1 MRKKSVKKRLQNI
14 WLSQWF
20 ILLLIII
27 AISAV
32 TAAVNP
38 SFLKLTNILAV
49 LNQVASLMLVA
60 IGATIMISS
69 GHFDI
74 SVGAVVGL
82 SVCVMAKLV
91 LAGTNEILVFLA
103 GICVAVACCVLNGA
117 LSIALKSPSF
127 IITMAT
133 TSIYSGIGLLL
144 TKGVIQN
151 ITGKFRFFSGV
162 KIFGVIPIM
171 LVIAFGGYV
180 FAFFMMKYTQTGR
193 QIYAIGANPK
203 AAYLA
208 GIHVNR
214 SKLKFFAM
222 NGLLVG
228 IAAAMY
234 LSRLGSALPSYGAG
248 MEMDAMGAVVIGGT
262 PISGGKGSM
271 IGTLFGVLLIGLI
284 SNALNMLHVD
294 AYFQDIASG
303 LLIIVALA
311 ISALRQILA
320 SLQQKKTDKQE
331 QK

>member
-1 MRKKSVKKRLQNI
+1 MRKKSLKKTMRNL

-38 SFLKLTNILAV
+38 SFLKFTNLLAV

-60 IGATIMISS
+60 IGATIMIAS

-91 LAGTNEILVFLA
+91 LGGVNDILVFLA
-103 GICVAVACCVLNGA
+103 GVLVAVICCVINGA

-133 TSIYSGIGLLL
+133 TSVYSGIGLLL
-144 TKGVIQN
+144 TKGVIQT

-162 KIFGVIPIM
+162 KIFGTIPVM
-171 LVIAFGGYV
+171 LVIALGGYIV
-180 FAFFMMKYTQTGR
+180 AFLMMKHTQTGR
-193 QIYAIGANPK
+193 QIYAIGANPN

-208 GIHVNR
+208 GINVNR
-214 SKLKFFAM
+214 SKIKFFAID
-222 NGLLVG
+222 GLLVG

-234 LSRLGSALPSYGAG
+234 LSRLGSALPSYGSG

-262 PISGGKGSM
+262 PISGGKGSVV
-271 IGTLFGVLLIGLI
+271 GTLFGVLLIGLI

-311 ISALRQILA
+311 ISALRQVLA
-320 SLQQKKTDKQE
+320 AAQQRRNAGE
-331 QK
+331 

>member
-1 MRKKSVKKRLQNI
+1 MMKKRNAKRIIRNI

-27 AISAV
+27 MISAV
-32 TAAVNP
+32 TAIINP
-38 SFLKLTNILAV
+38 SFLKFTNILAV
-49 LNQVASLMLVA
+49 LSQVASLMLVA
-60 IGATIMISS
+60 IGATIMIAS

-91 LAGTNEILVFLA
+91 MSGVNDIFVFLA
-103 GICVAVACCVLNGA
+103 GVAVAVICCIINGA
-117 LSIALKSPSF
+117 LSIALNSPSF

-144 TKGVIQN
+144 TKGVIQT

-162 KIFGVIPIM
+162 KIFGVIPVM
-171 LVIAFGGYV
+171 LVIAFGGYIV
-180 FAFFMMKYTQTGR
+180 AFLMMKYTQTGR
-193 QIYAIGANPK
+193 QIYAIGANPN

-208 GIHVNR
+208 GINVSR
-214 SKLKFFAM
+214 SKIKFFAM

-228 IAAAMY
+228 IAAAMF

-262 PISGGKGSM
+262 PISGGKGS
-271 IGTLFGVLLIGLI
+271 IVGTFFGVLLIGLI

-311 ISALRQILA
+311 ISALRQVLA
-320 SLQQKKTDKQE
+320 SARQKTSANE
-331 QK
+331 

>member
-1 MRKKSVKKRLQNI
+1 MKKKSMKNVMRNI

-38 SFLKLTNILAV
+38 SFLKFTNILAV
-49 LNQVASLMLVA
+49 LNQVVSLMLVA
-60 IGATIMISS
+60 IGATIMITS

-82 SVCVMAKLV
+82 TVCVMARFILS
-91 LAGTNEILVFLA
+91 GTNEILVFFI
-103 GICVAVACCVLNGA
+103 GILVAVICCTLNGA

-133 TSIYSGIGLLL
+133 TSIYTGIGLLL
-144 TKGVIQN
+144 TKGVIQT
-151 ITGKFRFFSGV
+151 ITGKFRFFSATKV
-162 KIFGVIPIM
+162 FGVIPVM
-171 LVIAFGGYV
+171 LVIAFCGYIL
-180 FAFFMMKYTQTGR
+180 AYLMLKYTQTGR
-193 QIYAIGANPK
+193 QIYAIGANPN

-208 GIHVNR
+208 GINVNR
-214 SKLKFFAM
+214 SKIKFFAM
-222 NGLLVG
+222 DGLLVG
-228 IAAAMY
+228 IAAALY

-262 PISGGKGSM
+262 PISGGKGSV
-271 IGTLFGVLLIGLI
+271 IGTFFGVLLIGLI

-303 LLIIVALA
+303 MLIIIALA
-311 ISALRQILA
+311 ISTLRQVLA
-320 SLQQKKTDKQE
+320 SLQQKRGGDASK
-331 QK
+331 